1 MGRQRTSRRK
11 TSKTKEYKRS
21 FKTANRSKDVDEVQ
35 DDIAREEAQGHKTV
49 FELDDDLP
57 GLGQFY
63 CTPCAKHFSDE
74 QALEAHYKAKAH
86 KRRLKDVAE
95 QKYTHEEAE
104 RGAGRSKE
112 VLPPVSR

>member
-1 MGRQRTSRRK
+1 M
-11 TSKTKEYKRS
+11 
-21 FKTANRSKDVDEVQ
+21 DEVQ
-35 DDIAREEAQGHKTV
+35 DDIAKEVEQGRKTV

-74 QALEAHYKAKAH
+74 QAQGAHYQSKAH

-95 QKYTHEEAE
+95 KQYSQDEANL
-104 RGAGRSKE
+104 GAGRSKE
-112 VLPPVSR
+112 VLPPVSRQTPKHDMNDEAADMSR